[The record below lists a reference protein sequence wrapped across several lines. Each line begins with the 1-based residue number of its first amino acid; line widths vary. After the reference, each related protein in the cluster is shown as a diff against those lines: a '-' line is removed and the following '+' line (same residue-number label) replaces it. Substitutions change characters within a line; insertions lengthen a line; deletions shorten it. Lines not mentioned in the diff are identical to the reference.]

1 MFMKKIILLS
11 LCTMFFMGCSKT
23 YYVGR
28 VPSFHFTYPNANVTP
43 LNKVRGE
50 AKITMIFGTPFVTSA
65 LQQQA
70 LQNALSK
77 SNGGDILINVDVYQ
91 KLTSLI
97 IINTLTLIVE
107 GTAAKQEIGK
117 QDISH

>member
-1 MFMKKIILLS
+1 MKKILLLLFISIL
-11 LCTMFFMGCSKT
+11 FMSCSKT

-28 VPSFHFTYPNANVTP
+28 IPSFQFTYPNANVTP

-50 AKITMIFGTPFVTSA
+50 AKKTMFLGTPFVTSS

-77 SNGGDILINVDVYQ
+77 SSDGDILINVDVYQ
-91 KLTSLI
+91 KQTNLMI
-97 IINTLTLIVE
+97 VNTIKLIVE

-117 QDISH
+117 QEIGY